1 MYLTQ
6 SGAYKI
12 CIRTIHITKRIEEGS
27 LAITFG
33 SRFFIQQEQALRED
47 EKKREARRMEEMKK
61 KEEEEEALRLKKASL
76 SVY

>member
-1 MYLTQ
+1 MPIKY
-6 SGAYKI
+6 AYAPSI
-12 CIRTIHITKRIEEGS
+12 SQREESEEGS

-33 SRFFIQQEQALRED
+33 SRFFMQQEQALRED

>member
-1 MYLTQ
+1 MHTHHPYHKEKNLRRK
-6 SGAYKI
+6 SI
-12 CIRTIHITKRIEEGS
+12 
-27 LAITFG
+27 AITFG